1 MSRIRNEAK
10 NEDIGFQIAPMIDVV
25 FVVMLF
31 FMVKVGARQTETVI
45 KSKLPGSAETST
57 SVQGLESLEETIAID
72 EVGVISHNDETLE
85 GMGKGQFKGRE
96 DPDLKQ
102 LKDRMKRLVEQS
114 KADKT
119 EIIVTVNTQPDT
131 KYARIVDVLNA
142 LQYAGIKNMTF
153 SVSEDL

>member
-1 MSRIRNEAK
+1 MGKIKHEHK

-25 FVVMLF
+25 FVIMLF
-31 FMVKVGARQTETVI
+31 FMVKVGARQTETEI

-72 EVGVISHNDETLE
+72 ENGQIAHNDEILE
-85 GMGKGQFKGRE
+85 GAGKANA
-96 DPDLKQ
+96 DLEQ
-102 LKDRMKRLVEQS
+102 LKDRMKRLAEQG

-119 EIIVTVNTQPDT
+119 EVIVTVSTQPDT
-131 KYARIVDVLNA
+131 KYSRVVDVLNA

-153 SVSEDL
+153 TVAEEF